1 MASRVV
7 GTVDYSKWD
16 NLDCSDSESSSE
28 DENSRRQQEQYER
41 RQLLQRM
48 REEEQSDE
56 ESSYESDSSSDEGHH
71 VVPIV
76 PPPVRVYDVH
86 FIFGMHTYQP
96 IPTQMTSMTILID
109 YFIPYMLHYVTCYI

>member
-28 DENSRRQQEQYER
+28 DENSRRQQER

-48 REEEQSDE
+48 REEDESDE
-56 ESSYESDSSSDEGHH
+56 ESSYESDSSSSEGHH

-86 FIFGMHTYQP
+86 FTTVCTFRMLTSLIFFV
-96 IPTQMTSMTILID
+96 IFI
-109 YFIPYMLHYVTCYI
+109 FIPYMLHVILLY